1 MIIQNC
7 DRCNA
12 DSVILFVQFRGY
24 SHYIS
29 HYRILDLPGKPNH
42 AAISSVQLSLVLA
55 VNMFVGTLIRHKV
68 AKFNLKTATKYKTF
82 TSL

>member
-1 MIIQNC
+1 MQCRFSYTI
-7 DRCNA
+7 
-12 DSVILFVQFRGY
+12 FVQFRGY
-24 SHYIS
+24 SHYTS

-55 VNMFVGTLIRHKV
+55 VNMFVGTLIRHNV
-68 AKFNLKTATKYKTF
+68 AKFNLKTATKYKTL